1 MDLSFN
7 QMPVLTKE
15 LLTGTK
21 HLKHLNVSHN
31 RLNDLRK
38 GVLTNLTRLE
48 SLDLSF
54 NVLTDQKVLDRDRLG
69 PLPNLTMLSLAGNKI
84 SELPIEVILEVRG
97 RKYCRLGVVSEMLV
111 FFLLLLLLLLL
122 IDCIFCCFHL
132 LPLVNYNVPLI
143 TFPQMKNLTLLDSS
157 SNDIRLYYPELTGM
171 IKGGLMVRL
180 EGNPIHCNCFLRP
193 VAYWLTSSGR
203 VQVFTEIIPLSRN

>member
-1 MDLSFN
+1 MCQFRWVPYRLESVDLSFN

-84 SELPIEVILEVRG
+84 SELPIEVILEV
-97 RKYCRLGVVSEMLV
+97 S
-111 FFLLLLLLLLL
+111 
-122 IDCIFCCFHL
+122 
-132 LPLVNYNVPLI
+132 
-143 TFPQMKNLTLLDSS
+143 
-157 SNDIRLYYPELTGM
+157 
-171 IKGGLMVRL
+171 
-180 EGNPIHCNCFLRP
+180 
-193 VAYWLTSSGR
+193 
-203 VQVFTEIIPLSRN
+203 